1 MNSLIL
7 NHPGTRLIDD
17 LQYASE
23 KIGIAF
29 LAINLSSPGNDLQEQ
44 LITTVKY
51 AQSGHKVILALDV
64 SGMTLSES
72 LSRALVDVLCNR
84 RMSGV
89 DIGSIDSVAVIASIE
104 DEMAASMLMPLKAIC
119 EVFDA
124 RDALNPMAIGT
135 TNPSDGSSIGNVLLA
150 RYLLGSSDKRT
161 EVSGQSKGGNIP
173 NP

>member
-17 LQYASE
+17 LHYASE

-29 LAINLSSPGNDLQEQ
+29 LAINLSSPGHDLQEQ
-44 LITTVKY
+44 LITTVDY
-51 AQSGHKVILALDV
+51 ARAGHKVILALDV

-72 LSRALVDVLCNR
+72 LSCALVDVLSNR
-84 RMSGV
+84 RMAGV

-104 DEMAASMLMPLKAIC
+104 NEESTSALIPLKAVC
-119 EVFDA
+119 EVFDIRVA
-124 RDALNPMAIGT
+124 INPMAIGK
-135 TNPSDGSSIGNVLLA
+135 TNPSGGSSIGNVLLA
-150 RYLLGSSDKRT
+150 RYLLGNVDKRA
-161 EVSGQSKGGNIP
+161 EVSSQSKVGNIP